1 MWLQQQVEKHPQS
14 EYGAGI
20 HHQKNG
26 YSYVLPHIRITR
38 KVWDMST
45 PPKELVAHLGQLVRA
60 ERARLGYTSV
70 EKAAEAAGIGNFKTL
85 AQFELGHTFPQS
97 TNRSKIEDLLMWRDG
112 SLTEALKKDQE
123 ELTFDWFR
131 DWEKEEP
138 ASAASELTD
147 EALLLEVIKRM
158 DRWRMALG
166 PVAEV
171 VQLQATVHEGK
182 SAAYEKRTPAQ
193 SNHEAYDLAAHTPR
207 GGKKIDP
214 RKATR
219 K

>member
-1 MWLQQQVEKHPQS
+1 
-14 EYGAGI
+14 
-20 HHQKNG
+20 
-26 YSYVLPHIRITR
+26 
-38 KVWDMST
+38 MSNPDKT
-45 PPKELVAHLGQLVRA
+45 LVAHLGQLVRA

-112 SLTEALKKDQE
+112 SLTEALKKDQD
-123 ELTFDWFR
+123 ELTFEWFR

-138 ASAASELTD
+138 VSAAADLTD

-158 DRWRMALG
+158 DRWRMTLG
-166 PVAEV
+166 SVAS
-171 VQLQATVHEGK
+171 LQDAVDVGK
-182 SAAYEKRTPAQ
+182 LASGGADFKGTPAQ
-193 SNHEAYDLAAHTPR
+193 VAHQNAYDLAAHTPR
-207 GGKKIDP
+207 GGKKVDP